1 MIELSL
7 QTFSRAGS
15 QGMGKLEMPNSAA
28 SQWLLRRQTVLARVT
43 IAVMNTTAE
52 SKLRRKVYLAYIARF
67 EVH

>member
-1 MIELSL
+1 
-7 QTFSRAGS
+7 
-15 QGMGKLEMPNSAA
+15 MGKLEMPNSAA